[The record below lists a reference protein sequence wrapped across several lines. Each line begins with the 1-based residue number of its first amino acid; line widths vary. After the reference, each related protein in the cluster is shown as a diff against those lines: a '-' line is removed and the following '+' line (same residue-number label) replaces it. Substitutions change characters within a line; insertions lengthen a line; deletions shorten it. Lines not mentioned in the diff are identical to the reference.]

1 MKGPICALGSGD
13 ADHREK
19 VTTKA
24 HPPQLLSPRPS
35 GGLDG
40 WAVEGYLWRT
50 KVCSRGCRLSGQAW
64 APKSPLSDRVPCFS
78 GLYLGRPWLLTDS
91 AALPRGWTAAGR
103 EVPDG
108 L

>member
-40 WAVEGYLWRT
+40 WAVEGGVFMENQGVVQRMSSLW
-50 KVCSRGCRLSGQAW
+50 
-64 APKSPLSDRVPCFS
+64 P
-78 GLYLGRPWLLTDS
+78 GLGSKESTL
-91 AALPRGWTAAGR
+91 
-103 EVPDG
+103 
-108 L
+108 